1 MVYKRSKLRDL
12 FIISAEK
19 IKTHIFFTVFL
30 VVLIVAFISVFS
42 ISIIG
47 CSRDRQVSLPASTAK
62 AEGWRIPPT
71 SLSNVYSQLPANVD
85 LMEISTREGTYGFT
99 VAFSPSPKNV
109 SEVLSQYVQA
119 RNRHIEKLIR
129 LFDAGN
135 MSDDFVRGARAEQQK
150 LRAIASSEPNGLL
163 LMVTDIFAKGNS
175 SSLKTFKHN
184 TEGINDPILQIF
196 ILKFFRTIFNV
207 FGRGD

>member
-1 MVYKRSKLRDL
+1 M
-12 FIISAEK
+12 
-19 IKTHIFFTVFL
+19 
-30 VVLIVAFISVFS
+30 VLIVAFISVFS

-85 LMEISTREGTYGFT
+85 LMEISNKRRHLRFHSRFFT
-99 VAFSPSPKNV
+99 FTKNV

-175 SSLKTFKHN
+175 SSLKRLN
-184 TEGINDPILQIF
+184 TILRASMTPFLQIF
-196 ILKFFRTIFNV
+196 ILKFLELFLTCLGAAIEPYFSQKLIHIPIDKQTII
-207 FGRGD
+207 